1 MPELDPFT
9 SFETARN
16 RLRELLA
23 AHGADAAQWPA
34 DARADWTAAIVGAR
48 GGDGPAGPAALET
61 AMEEL
66 ESLPADPEAD
76 ALAAVLDSLRLPPG
90 PLAPMTLPEPP
101 VPARQWLATAGGY
114 TDRGLIPAGRVSAL
128 TGTGGAGKSRFALQ
142 LAAAVASGEPA
153 FLDPDGGRGPMV
165 ALADPAP
172 CALATWEDDAP
183 EVARRLD
190 ALGDRPPLFRGFD
203 LATAGP
209 LWEPQ
214 STGTGAHAASLGDWS
229 PAWWRLSEAVEDA
242 RCRLLIVDPVAAAF
256 ALPENDRR
264 HVRSFLSR
272 LDAWARSTDCAVLLI
287 AHPPKGEGAATGYS
301 GSTDW
306 QAGVRSLLTLDRCVE
321 ADGGARPP
329 KRTGKGAADEQ
340 AAATWALRHLKSN
353 YGRAA
358 DPVWLDRETMPGV
371 WRLAVAQD
379 DRPDP

>member
-9 SFETARN
+9 SFETARD

-34 DARADWTAAIVGAR
+34 DARADWTAAVVGAR
-48 GGDGPAGPAALET
+48 GDDEPAGPAALDT
-61 AMEEL
+61 AMAEL
-66 ESLPADPEAD
+66 AALPADPEAD

-101 VPARQWLATAGGY
+101 VPGRKWLATAGGY
-114 TDRGLIPAGRVSAL
+114 TRHGLIPAGRVSML

-165 ALADPAP
+165 ALADPAAV
-172 CALATWEDDAP
+172 ALATWEDDAA

-190 ALGDRPPLFRGFD
+190 ALGDRPELFQAFD
-203 LATAGP
+203 MATAGP

-214 STGTGAHAASLGDWS
+214 STTTGSHAGSLGYWS

-256 ALPENDRR
+256 AMPEVDRR

-287 AHPPKGEGAATGYS
+287 AHPPKGEGAASGFS

-306 QAGVRSLLTLDRCVE
+306 LAAVRSLLTLDRCVVD

-329 KRTGKGAADEQ
+329 KRTAAAEQ
-340 AAATWALRHLKSN
+340 ADATWALRHLKSN

-358 DPVWLDRETMPGV
+358 DPVWLDRDTTPGV